1 MFISVYHF
9 YEVKLKMRALNLG
22 RPVEIPKLNE
32 NMAIELGANLLGEGI
47 IVSIAATILIA
58 EYLRLKDIEAA
69 KEQKRKD
76 AIQRICDKLGDLELE
91 ARRKNAQLEAMTQLY
106 LSLKD
111 SQQLINTVD
120 WNSGKVVSSYED
132 KFQKEESSNR
142 NGNKNIV
149 RKHLS

>member
-1 MFISVYHF
+1 LLFISVYHF

-120 WNSGKVVSSYED
+120 
-132 KFQKEESSNR
+132 
-142 NGNKNIV
+142 
-149 RKHLS
+149 